1 MEAVAISEF
10 HNYFWQTYCC
20 GVILYLVL
28 MPFRES
34 LVRMKYT
41 HMSLCSIRTA
51 YLRIKMCSSQGNRT
65 YYRDGG
71 AWWGCGLWGCKE
83 SDTTKQHTYTC
94 TRVCTHTHWVHSRC
108 TVRDYSQAQSLTF
121 SYMNLEFVQ
130 GINCRA
136 SFKGTPW
143 SNSPPS

>member
-83 SDTTKQHTYTC
+83 SDTTKQL
-94 TRVCTHTHWVHSRC
+94 THTIYICIDRY
-108 TVRDYSQAQSLTF
+108 RYRQQDYLLACLLACLLSPFGL
-121 SYMNLEFVQ
+121 FV
-130 GINCRA
+130 
-136 SFKGTPW
+136 TPW
-143 SNSPPS
+143 TTAHQVPPSIEFP